1 MEGGDIIEEEEEEQ
15 QVHDQH
21 GSKNIGLKS
30 KKLSWKKIDSF
41 DLEAARITSS
51 SHEGHGSPQV
61 RLKSHIS

>member
-1 MEGGDIIEEEEEEQ
+1 MEGGDIIEEEEQ